1 MLVRDIMQRRVSF
14 VGPNAS
20 VHAAAALM
28 NDRGIGILPVCEDGK
43 PIGVVTDRDLA
54 MRLLTDVGVRVEMPV
69 RAVMTP
75 KVYFCHADQEL
86 TVAAHMMGDRQIR
99 RLLVCD
105 ADGALMGI
113 LSLGDLAR
121 DASEELAGQ
130 TLGEVVETR

>member
-1 MLVRDIMQRRVSF
+1 MLVRDIMQKRVSF

-28 NDRGIGILPVCEDGK
+28 QDRDIGILPVCEDGK

-54 MRLLTDVGVRVEMPV
+54 MRLLADVGVCAEMPV

-75 KVYFCHADQEL
+75 QVYFCHADQDI
-86 TVAAHMMGDRQIR
+86 TVAAHMMGDWQIR

-105 ADGALMGI
+105 VNGALMGI
-113 LSLGDLAR
+113 VSLGDMAR

-130 TLGEVVETR
+130 TLGEIVETR